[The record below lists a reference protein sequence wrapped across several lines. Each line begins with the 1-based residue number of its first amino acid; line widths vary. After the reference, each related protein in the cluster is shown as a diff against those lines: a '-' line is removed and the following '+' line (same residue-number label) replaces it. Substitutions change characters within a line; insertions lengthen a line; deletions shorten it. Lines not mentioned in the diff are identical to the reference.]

1 MLHALAQKSPY
12 TIKYEYFFLLKPFQ
26 HQSVK
31 IGSKAFYCKHHP
43 QKHNKREPFSWVSL
57 IFYVNFLF
65 FSDAFSVLV
74 VFFKK
79 ATKKLLLLQNNMK
92 FIEIRAHGVVCHD
105 FLGFFWHYYVPH
117 CEFCNSSKQRQRA
130 VIAPKIRLT
139 CLHCITIAPTKLLS
153 ALV

>member
-1 MLHALAQKSPY
+1 M
-12 TIKYEYFFLLKPFQ
+12 
-26 HQSVK
+26 
-31 IGSKAFYCKHHP
+31 
-43 QKHNKREPFSWVSL
+43 SL

-92 FIEIRAHGVVCHD
+92 LEGEFIEIRAHGVVCHD

-153 ALV
+153 ALLPAIAAVIEMVPFTSTPCLSWLSSFLTTVLLCTTNVTKEMTKNRGWP